1 MRKDASF
8 RATRSRLSM
17 KRLFLTGIAA
27 LFLATGAAHAR
38 PQVIAGK
45 PKVVVTH
52 FRISTLPPAKYDVPY
67 EGQLEIFYYQ
77 NLETAGICDPG
88 ALACAR
94 PTSDH
99 KRCVISILSPE
110 AAKRLGINY
119 AFSLRHELGH
129 CNGWKHP
136 KESKKFQ
143 EGEIW
148 KEAEG
153 AKWIREATHVEMPKL
168 PPSTRTLHMATSP
181 VVCLTPDWKEEP
193 CSERKYK
200 DEPNAWAKPVREV
213 PYVNIKKTP

>member
-1 MRKDASF
+1 MNLDI
-8 RATRSRLSM
+8 ATVGNIR
-17 KRLFLTGIAA
+17 
-27 LFLATGAAHAR
+27 
-38 PQVIAGK
+38 
-45 PKVVVTH
+45 
-52 FRISTLPPAKYDVPY
+52 
-67 EGQLEIFYYQ
+67 
-77 NLETAGICDPG
+77 
-88 ALACAR
+88 
-94 PTSDH
+94 
-99 KRCVISILSPE
+99 
-110 AAKRLGINY
+110 
-119 AFSLRHELGH
+119 
-129 CNGWKHP
+129 
-136 KESKKFQ
+136 SKKFQ